1 MTDKND
7 KIEAAQQIIISLGL
21 PRAQQN
27 ERSALSL
34 LALLN
39 LTPGKAWA
47 QAENPLVGITP
58 IMDWAREH
66 YGKEYAP
73 NTRETFRRQT
83 MHQFC
88 DAGVA
93 LYNPDK
99 PDRPVNSP
107 KAVYQVEPA
116 ALNLLRSFGSDQWHD
131 NLTTYLSERE
141 TLVAKYAM
149 EREQNRIPVEIA
161 PGKEITLSPGEHSE
175 LIRAIIEDFAQR
187 FAPGSVLVY
196 AGDTGDKW
204 GYFDAALLAGLG
216 VDVDSHGKMPDVVLH
231 FTARNWLLL
240 VESVTSHG
248 PVDGKRHA
256 ELAKLFAGSTAGL
269 VYVTAFPNR
278 AIMGRYLAEIAWE
291 TEVWV
296 ADAPSHLIH
305 FNGVRFLGPYPPE
318 GAIPLEG
325 SGFENEKPAED

>member
-1 MTDKND
+1 MTQQEYID
-7 KIEAAQQIIISLGL
+7 AAQQIIVSLGL

-39 LTPGKAWA
+39 LSPGKQWS

-58 IMDWAREH
+58 IMDWARAH

-88 DAGVA
+88 DAGIA

-99 PDRPVNSP
+99 PDRSVNSP
-107 KAVYQVEPA
+107 KAVYQIEPA
-116 ALNLLRSFGSDQWHD
+116 ALALIRTYGTNKWH
-131 NLTTYLSERE
+131 NCLTDYLAQRE

-175 LIRAIIEDFAQR
+175 LIRAIIEDFASR
-187 FAPGSVLVY
+187 YAPGSILVY

-204 GYFDAALLAGLG
+204 GYFDAPLLESLG
-216 VDVDSHGKMPDVVLH
+216 VSVDSHGKMPDVVLH
-231 FTARNWLLL
+231 FTEKNWLLL

-256 ELAKLFAGSTAGL
+256 ELASLFSGSKAGL
-269 VYVTAFPNR
+269 VYVTAFPSR
-278 AIMGRYLAEIAWE
+278 AIMGKYLGEIAWE

-305 FNGVRFLGPYPPE
+305 FNGIRFLGPYTE
-318 GAIPLEG
+318 E
-325 SGFENEKPAED
+325 

>member
-1 MTDKND
+1 MNNQND
-7 KIEAAQQIIISLGL
+7 YIEAAQQIIASLGL

-27 ERSALSL
+27 ERSALCL

-47 QAENPLVGITP
+47 DAENPLVGITP
-58 IMDWAREH
+58 IMNWVREH
-66 YGKEYAP
+66 YGKVYAP
-73 NTRETFRRQT
+73 NTRETFRRQS

-88 DAGVA
+88 AAGVA

-107 KAVYQVEPA
+107 KAVYQIEPA
-116 ALNLLRSFGSDQWHD
+116 ALSMLRTFGSPAWHD
-131 NLTTYLSERE
+131 SLATYLAERE
-141 TLVAKYAM
+141 TLVTRYAK

-161 PGKEITLSPGEHSE
+161 AGQQITLSPGEHSE
-175 LIRAIIEDFAQR
+175 LIRAIIEDFAPR

-196 AGDTGDKW
+196 AGDTGEKW
-204 GYFDAALLAGLG
+204 GYFDAPLLAGLG

-231 FTARNWLLL
+231 FTAKNWLLL

-256 ELAKLFAGSTAGL
+256 ELARLFAGSTAGL

-278 AIMGRYLAEIAWE
+278 SIMGRYLGEIAWE

-296 ADAPSHLIH
+296 ADAPS
-305 FNGVRFLGPYPPE
+305 
-318 GAIPLEG
+318 
-325 SGFENEKPAED
+325 

>member
-1 MTDKND
+1 MTDQNSN
-7 KIEAAQQIIISLGL
+7 IEAAHQIIISLGL

-39 LTPGKAWA
+39 LTTSKSWA
-47 QAENPLVGITP
+47 DAENPLIGITP
-58 IMDWAREH
+58 IMDWVREH

-88 DAGVA
+88 NAGVA

-99 PDRPVNSP
+99 PDRAVNSP
-107 KAVYQVEPA
+107 KAAYQIEPA
-116 ALNLLRSFGSDQWHD
+116 ALILLRTFGTPAWHD
-131 NLTTYLSERE
+131 GLKDYLSGRE
-141 TLVAKYAM
+141 TLVARYAM

-175 LIRAIIEDFAQR
+175 LIRAIIADFAPR
-187 FAPGSVLVY
+187 FAPGSALVY
-196 AGDTGDKW
+196 VGDTGVKW
-204 GYFDAALLAGLG
+204 GYFDAVLLAGLG
-216 VDVDSHGKMPDVVLH
+216 VDVGSHGKMPDVVLH
-231 FTARNWLLL
+231 FVEKNWLLL

-256 ELAKLFAGSTAGL
+256 ELSSLFAESTAGL

-278 AIMGRYLAEIAWE
+278 AIMGRYLGEIAWE

-305 FNGVRFLGPYPPE
+305 FNGVRFLGPYP
-318 GAIPLEG
+318 I
-325 SGFENEKPAED
+325 

>member
-1 MTDKND
+1 MTAKND
-7 KIEAAQQIIISLGL
+7 PIETAHQIILSLGL
-21 PRAQQN
+21 PKAQQN

-39 LTPGKAWA
+39 LTPGKSWMD
-47 QAENPLVGITP
+47 AENPLMGITP
-58 IMDWAREH
+58 IMDWVRAH
-66 YGKEYAP
+66 YGKAYAP

-88 DAGVA
+88 DAGVV
-93 LYNPDK
+93 LYNPDN
-99 PDRPVNSP
+99 PNRPVNSP
-107 KAVYQVEPA
+107 KAVYQIEPV
-116 ALNLLRSFGSDQWHD
+116 ALALLRTFGTPAWHD
-131 NLTTYLSERE
+131 NLTTYLAKRE
-141 TLVAKYAM
+141 TLIAKYAK

-161 PGKEITLSPGEHSE
+161 PSQEITLSPGEHSA
-175 LIRAIIEDFAQR
+175 LIRAIIKDFAPR

-204 GYFDAALLAGLG
+204 GYFNAQLLAELG
-216 VDVDSHGKMPDVVLH
+216 VEVDSHGKMPDVVLH
-231 FTARNWLLL
+231 FVEKNWLLL

-256 ELAKLFAGSTAGL
+256 ELAQLFAGSKAGL

-278 AIMGRYLAEIAWE
+278 AIMGRYLADIAWE

-305 FNGVRFLGPYPPE
+305 FNGERFLGPYV
-318 GAIPLEG
+318 AHH
-325 SGFENEKPAED
+325 A

>member
-1 MTDKND
+1 MTDKKNEY
-7 KIEAAQQIIISLGL
+7 IEAAHQVIISLGL

-47 QAENPLVGITP
+47 DAENPLVGITP

-107 KAVYQVEPA
+107 KAVYQIEPA
-116 ALNLLRSFGSDQWHD
+116 ALALLRTFGTPAWHD
-131 NLTTYLSERE
+131 GLTAYLAGRE
-141 TLVAKYAM
+141 TLVARYAM
-149 EREQNRIPVEIA
+149 AREQNRIPVEIA

-175 LIRAIIEDFAQR
+175 LIRAIVEDFAQR

-231 FTARNWLLL
+231 FTAKNWLLL

-278 AIMGRYLAEIAWE
+278 AIMGRYLGEIAWE

-296 ADAPSHLIH
+296 ANAPSHLIH
-305 FNGVRFLGPYPPE
+305 FNGVRFLGPYATE
-318 GAIPLEG
+318 
-325 SGFENEKPAED
+325 

>member
-1 MTDKND
+1 MNNQND
-7 KIEAAQQIIISLGL
+7 YIEAAQQIIASLGL

-27 ERSALSL
+27 ERSALCL

-47 QAENPLVGITP
+47 DAENPLVGITP
-58 IMDWAREH
+58 IMNWVREH
-66 YGKEYAP
+66 YGKVYAP
-73 NTRETFRRQT
+73 NTRETFRRQS

-88 DAGVA
+88 AAGVA

-107 KAVYQVEPA
+107 KAVYQIEPA
-116 ALNLLRSFGSDQWHD
+116 ALSMLRTFGSPAWHD
-131 NLTTYLSERE
+131 SLATYLAERE
-141 TLVAKYAM
+141 TLVTRYAK

-161 PGKEITLSPGEHSE
+161 AGQKITLSPGEHSE
-175 LIRAIIEDFAQR
+175 LIRAIIEDFAPR

-196 AGDTGDKW
+196 AGDTGEKW
-204 GYFDAALLAGLG
+204 GYFDAPLLAGLG

-231 FTARNWLLL
+231 FTAKNWLLL

-256 ELAKLFAGSTAGL
+256 ELARLFAGSTAGL

-278 AIMGRYLAEIAWE
+278 SIMGRYLGEIAWE

-305 FNGVRFLGPYPPE
+305 FNGVRFLGPYSTE
-318 GAIPLEG
+318 
-325 SGFENEKPAED
+325 